1 MAENASPTPDDDV
14 QARGRQRHPDSDG
27 IADQVTVEDTV
38 VTPLDSRDPYRLFWL
53 TSQIVLF
60 VSTLIAAVA
69 LIYGLA
75 TGTESSWISGM
86 ACLGIS
92 MLSVIGLLLARLG
105 SDLKSS
111 GVI

>member
-1 MAENASPTPDDDV
+1 MADNATPAPKDDGQPGV
-14 QARGRQRHPDSDG
+14 RPRHPDSDG
-27 IADQVTVEDTV
+27 IPDQVTVEDTV

-53 TSQIVLF
+53 TSQVVLF
-60 VSTLIAAVA
+60 VSAAVA
-69 LIYGLA
+69 AVTLVYGLA
-75 TGTESSWISGM
+75 TATEGAWVSGM

-105 SDLKSS
+105 SDLKSA

>member
-1 MAENASPTPDDDV
+1 MTDGTSPAQNPGTWG
-14 QARGRQRHPDSDG
+14 QQRHPDSDG
-27 IADQVTVEDTV
+27 IEDQVTVEDAV

-53 TSQIVLF
+53 TNQIVLS
-60 VSTLIAAVA
+60 VSTVVAVIA
-69 LIYGLA
+69 IIFGIA
-75 TGTESSWISGM
+75 TGTDSTWMSGL

-105 SDLKSS
+105 SDLKSA